1 METLLFRDLSKEE
14 IDEFLE
20 ESGSDSKLFYEGQYI
35 FEELERPDYLYILL
49 SGQVQV
55 EKLDPSGKRMIVNKF
70 NKKGTIFG
78 EVYLYLNKYEYDYS
92 CLATVDSQVLR
103 IPRQA
108 LLIGDK
114 PSPINRKINENML
127 AILSEKAYFLNQK
140 ILILAS
146 RNLREKIIKF
156 LIQRMDENHK
166 VNLTITREEMA
177 DFIGVTRPSLSRELM
192 KMQNLGL
199 LTIDKNIIYLNSE
212 EAYKYL

>member
-1 METLLFRDLSKEE
+1 METLLFRDLSKKE

-35 FEELERPDYLYILL
+35 FEDLERPDYLYLLL

-78 EVYLYLNKYEYDYS
+78 EVYLYLNKHEYDYS

-192 KMQNLGL
+192 KMQDLGL